1 MFSKKYFNLTCM
13 FKGFR
18 KKVEKHL
25 LLSLYKK
32 NDFTF
37 DFYLNEDLRV
47 DDFLKELI
55 SRKPH
60 FWSIVKRAF
69 ASSPQVS
76 VVYSDRY
83 LNTPLGCILL
93 SQLIRQ
99 IRLYFQI
106 HYDSIVINISRTG
119 FHPNRNSPPSTLIFP
134 NHTQRDRFLRSCM
147 NLLVDADYTE
157 RERNIPHQ
165 RVLTVSN
172 ARCTLEIIF
181 DGGIAYGW
189 RLSHEDDKLTLE
201 QIEADITY
209 NYTCINQ
216 LSRKYDR
223 KGIFFVVRMLFKE

>member
-37 DFYLNEDLRV
+37 DFYLNEDMRV

-76 VVYSDRY
+76 VVYSDR
-83 LNTPLGCILL
+83 
-93 SQLIRQ
+93 
-99 IRLYFQI
+99 
-106 HYDSIVINISRTG
+106 
-119 FHPNRNSPPSTLIFP
+119 
-134 NHTQRDRFLRSCM
+134 
-147 NLLVDADYTE
+147 
-157 RERNIPHQ
+157 
-165 RVLTVSN
+165 
-172 ARCTLEIIF
+172 
-181 DGGIAYGW
+181 
-189 RLSHEDDKLTLE
+189 
-201 QIEADITY
+201 
-209 NYTCINQ
+209 
-216 LSRKYDR
+216 
-223 KGIFFVVRMLFKE
+223 

>member
-1 MFSKKYFNLTCM
+1 MFSKMYSNLICM

-37 DFYLNEDLRV
+37 DFYLNEDMRV
-47 DDFLKELI
+47 DDFLKKLI

-60 FWSIVKRAF
+60 FWSIVKSAL

-83 LNTPLGCILL
+83 LNTPLGCLLL

-99 IRLYFQI
+99 IHLYFQI

-119 FHPNRNSPPSTLIFP
+119 FHPNRNSPSSTMIFP
-134 NHTQRDRFLRSCM
+134 NHTQRDRFLQSCM
-147 NLLVDADYTE
+147 KLLLNVDYTE
-157 RERNIPHQ
+157 KERNIPHQ

-189 RLSHEDDKLTLE
+189 RMSREDDKLSLE
-201 QIEADITY
+201 QIEANITY